1 MDESKMNAREYLG
14 QAYLLDQRI
23 NSKLI
28 QLSLL
33 RSNALNMT
41 ANIKD
46 INVQTSGDNSKMENA
61 VLKIMQQEKEIDDE
75 IDRLVDLK
83 AEIRKV
89 IAGVQVIEYRLLL
102 ELRYLCF
109 QSWEEIAVR
118 MGYSIDYVFKIH
130 RKALEMVEIP

>member
-1 MDESKMNAREYLG
+1 MPPK
-14 QAYLLDQRI
+14 RI
-23 NSKLI
+23 SLACMERNWERRHI
-28 QLSLL
+28 LSWRTGGLEL
-33 RSNALNMT
+33 V
-41 ANIKD
+41 KD
-46 INVQTSGDNSKMENA
+46 INVQTSGDNTKMENA
-61 VLKIMQQEKEIDDE
+61 VLKIMQQEREIDDE

-130 RKALEMVEIP
+130 RKALEMVEVP